1 MRASHPSN
9 SVVPLADVR
18 GFSGTWPK
26 MFTSGHGAA
35 IPGGQQ
41 LDCITTE
48 DPGI

>member
-26 MFTSGHGAA
+26 MFTPGLDSA
-35 IPGGQQ
+35 IPGGHSKA
-41 LDCITTE
+41 
-48 DPGI
+48 